1 MLQSIESFIHY
12 FESIRRRTVNYI
24 QAIPEDKIDWSPQ
37 EGQFTCGEIIRHIA
51 GAEQM
56 YAGIFTQGRWNYP
69 EELHHRK
76 GSLADTIALL
86 ESIHAEAMN
95 ALRIMDDTEL
105 SHPRPLLGGSTIKA
119 WRILMMMVEHEIHH
133 RSQLSMY
140 LMLLGVEPPQI
151 YGMSMEE
158 AIARMTG

>member
-1 MLQSIESFIHY
+1 MLQSVEDFIKY
-12 FESIRRRTVNYI
+12 FESIRRRTMNYI
-24 QAIPEDKIDWSPQ
+24 EAIPEDKIDWSPQ
-37 EGQFTCGEIIRHIA
+37 EGQFACGEIVRHIA

-69 EELHHRK
+69 EDVHHRR

-86 ESIHAEAMN
+86 DSVHTQSMN

-105 SHPRPLLGGSTIKA
+105 SHPRPLIDGSPIKA

-133 RSQLSMY
+133 RSQLAMY
-140 LMLLGVEPPQI
+140 LMLMGVEPPQI
-151 YGMSMEE
+151 YGMKMEE